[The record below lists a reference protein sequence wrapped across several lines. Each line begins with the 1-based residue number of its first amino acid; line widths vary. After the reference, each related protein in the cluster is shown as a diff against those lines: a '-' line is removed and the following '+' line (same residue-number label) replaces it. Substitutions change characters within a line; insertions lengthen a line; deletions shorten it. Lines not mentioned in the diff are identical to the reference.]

1 MQYYM
6 QSYVVIEAVKYFRNP
21 NKGDKQHKT
30 RTRICCG
37 VFLFLFNFFFCMRA
51 DWTHTHTANCCNKR
65 WLLLVLRQLCN
76 APRGGKVAEST
87 IATATT
93 TTTTQD
99 TQITAT
105 TTNVSVAV
113 FAQLFR
119 YDCSI
124 FVNVFFTLFFSVI
137 RITQWQLWWSLE
149 LESGA
154 SCCWVV
160 RPLFWGSLVTRFSYA
175 IYERLSL
182 FFAHTHTNVA
192 SRCGYVVALIALDA
206 MIYAIYTIYLY
217 IWHIFI

>member
-1 MQYYM
+1 MLLMWRTFSSCSITCNRMLWLKLWNIFVIQTKATNNTKLELE
-6 QSYVVIEAVKYFRNP
+6 YVAGF
-21 NKGDKQHKT
+21 
-30 RTRICCG
+30 
-37 VFLFLFNFFFCMRA
+37 FLFLFNFFFCMRA

-137 RITQWQLWWSLE
+137 RITQW
-149 LESGA
+149 
-154 SCCWVV
+154 
-160 RPLFWGSLVTRFSYA
+160 
-175 IYERLSL
+175 
-182 FFAHTHTNVA
+182 
-192 SRCGYVVALIALDA
+192 
-206 MIYAIYTIYLY
+206 
-217 IWHIFI
+217 